1 MAQTRRST
9 ARGLEQVPSRR
20 LSAVP
25 AEEAAS
31 EAARRGKRRGRI
43 KYRIFTL
50 GLGLDMTML
59 FLILVLLAVGLV
71 MMFSASY
78 AYAYYYYGNSYY
90 FILRQGMFALVGVVL
105 MLAISTFDYHQLHKL
120 NLPVFAVSILLL
132 LMVLV
137 FKGTKLAPN
146 KGGAVRWL
154 NLGFVEFQPSE
165 IAKFALILMFAHLIA
180 LYGERMK
187 TFRYGFLPFFGILG
201 LICVLVIAEKHVSAT
216 IIICLIAFIMM
227 FVGGTKFRYFA
238 VIGGAAVVF
247 ALLAAVLFG
256 VLVFLARPISSLMQ
270 APAEALDL
278 TTSYVRICGAGIF
291 FIVAYNMLSALFR
304 GLGDSRSPLI
314 FVLVACVINIVGDL
328 LLVGVFGRG
337 AAGAAVATV
346 AAQGVSLLLALAVLR
361 HRDFPFDFKLP
372 SFRPQGE
379 KASKLL
385 RLGLPV
391 AVQNVLV
398 TLSFLIITAIV
409 NHMDVLAQSAAVG
422 VVERV
427 TGFIMLFPS
436 AFMSAISAMT
446 AQNMGAGRPDRARQA
461 LKVGIL
467 LCLVADLVMFALIQ
481 AFPGQ
486 ALRLFTPDAEV
497 IRHGVL
503 YLRTYSIDCILVTFV
518 FTLNGFYAGCGR
530 TGFTLFNDL
539 TATFLVRVP
548 VVFFM
553 SRIAGVTL
561 LQIGIAAPA
570 ASAVQVLLQLLYLR
584 TGRWNRSVLGEG
596 RP

>member
-201 LICVLVIAEKHVSAT
+201 LVCVLVIAEKHVSAT

-238 VIGGAAVVF
+238 VIGGAAAAAIGALVLFSSKFAYAMDRVHGWLDPVNPPEGVDTWQTVQSLYAIGSGQLLGVGIGQSRQKYLYIPEPQNDFVF
-247 ALLAAVLFG
+247 AVVCEELGFIGALIVIILFALFIWRGVYIALHARDRFGTMLALGITFQFGVQAILNICVVTNTIPNTGISLPFFSFGGTALIMLLAEMG
-256 VLVFLARPISSLMQ
+256 VL
-270 APAEALDL
+270 
-278 TTSYVRICGAGIF
+278 
-291 FIVAYNMLSALFR
+291 LSV
-304 GLGDSRSPLI
+304 SRHS
-314 FVLVACVINIVGDL
+314 N
-328 LLVGVFGRG
+328 
-337 AAGAAVATV
+337 T
-346 AAQGVSLLLALAVLR
+346 
-361 HRDFPFDFKLP
+361 
-372 SFRPQGE
+372 E
-379 KASKLL
+379 K
-385 RLGLPV
+385 
-391 AVQNVLV
+391 
-398 TLSFLIITAIV
+398 
-409 NHMDVLAQSAAVG
+409 M
-422 VVERV
+422 
-427 TGFIMLFPS
+427 
-436 AFMSAISAMT
+436 
-446 AQNMGAGRPDRARQA
+446 
-461 LKVGIL
+461 
-467 LCLVADLVMFALIQ
+467 
-481 AFPGQ
+481 
-486 ALRLFTPDAEV
+486 
-497 IRHGVL
+497 
-503 YLRTYSIDCILVTFV
+503 
-518 FTLNGFYAGCGR
+518 
-530 TGFTLFNDL
+530 
-539 TATFLVRVP
+539 
-548 VVFFM
+548 
-553 SRIAGVTL
+553 
-561 LQIGIAAPA
+561 
-570 ASAVQVLLQLLYLR
+570 
-584 TGRWNRSVLGEG
+584 
-596 RP
+596 

>member
-120 NLPVFAVSILLL
+120 NLPIFAVSILLL

-137 FKGTKLAPN
+137 FKGTSLAPN

-216 IIICLIAFIMM
+216 VIICLIAFIMM

-238 VIGGAAVVF
+238 VIGGAAAAVIGALVLFSSKFAYSMNRVHGWLDPFNPPEGVDTWQTVQSLYAIGSGQLLGVGIGQSRQKYLYIPEPQNDFVF
-247 ALLAAVLFG
+247 AVVCEELG
-256 VLVFLARPISSLMQ
+256 
-270 APAEALDL
+270 
-278 TTSYVRICGAGIF
+278 
-291 FIVAYNMLSALFR
+291 FIGCTA
-304 GLGDSRSPLI
+304 I
-314 FVLVACVINIVGDL
+314 IVL
-328 LLVGVFGRG
+328 LLLYLLRVLYIASKARDDLGRCMCFGFFG
-337 AAGAAVATV
+337 LIAL
-346 AAQGVSLLLALAVLR
+346 QSVSNIGMCLAL
-361 HRDFPFDFKLP
+361 
-372 SFRPQGE
+372 
-379 KASKLL
+379 
-385 RLGLPV
+385 LPV
-391 AVQNVLV
+391 
-398 TLSFLIITAIV
+398 
-409 NHMDVLAQSAAVG
+409 M
-422 VVERV
+422 
-427 TGFIMLFPS
+427 
-436 AFMSAISAMT
+436 
-446 AQNMGAGRPDRARQA
+446 
-461 LKVGIL
+461 
-467 LCLVADLVMFALIQ
+467 
-481 AFPGQ
+481 
-486 ALRLFTPDAEV
+486 
-497 IRHGVL
+497 
-503 YLRTYSIDCILVTFV
+503 
-518 FTLNGFYAGCGR
+518 
-530 TGFTLFNDL
+530 
-539 TATFLVRVP
+539 
-548 VVFFM
+548 
-553 SRIAGVTL
+553 GVTL
-561 LQIGIAAPA
+561 PFFSAGGS
-570 ASAVQVLLQLLYLR
+570 SAVCLYLGFGLIQSVYMHRPDANVPHLRSTR
-584 TGRWNRSVLGEG
+584 TLKMNFRKLNA
-596 RP
+596 

>member
-120 NLPVFAVSILLL
+120 NLPIFAVSILLL

-238 VIGGAAVVF
+238 VIGGAAAAAIQDKLPFIKSYQVTRVMAWLYPDDYPADAYQQQNSIMAIGSGQLLGVGIGQSRQKYLYIPEPQNDFVF
-247 ALLAAVLFG
+247 AVVCEELGFIGALIVIILFALFIWRGVYIALHARDRFGTMLALGITFQFGIQAILNICVVTNTIPNTGISLPFFSFGGTALIMLLAEMG
-256 VLVFLARPISSLMQ
+256 VL
-270 APAEALDL
+270 
-278 TTSYVRICGAGIF
+278 
-291 FIVAYNMLSALFR
+291 LSV
-304 GLGDSRSPLI
+304 SRHS
-314 FVLVACVINIVGDL
+314 N
-328 LLVGVFGRG
+328 
-337 AAGAAVATV
+337 T
-346 AAQGVSLLLALAVLR
+346 
-361 HRDFPFDFKLP
+361 
-372 SFRPQGE
+372 E
-379 KASKLL
+379 K
-385 RLGLPV
+385 
-391 AVQNVLV
+391 
-398 TLSFLIITAIV
+398 
-409 NHMDVLAQSAAVG
+409 M
-422 VVERV
+422 
-427 TGFIMLFPS
+427 
-436 AFMSAISAMT
+436 
-446 AQNMGAGRPDRARQA
+446 
-461 LKVGIL
+461 
-467 LCLVADLVMFALIQ
+467 
-481 AFPGQ
+481 
-486 ALRLFTPDAEV
+486 
-497 IRHGVL
+497 
-503 YLRTYSIDCILVTFV
+503 
-518 FTLNGFYAGCGR
+518 
-530 TGFTLFNDL
+530 
-539 TATFLVRVP
+539 
-548 VVFFM
+548 
-553 SRIAGVTL
+553 
-561 LQIGIAAPA
+561 
-570 ASAVQVLLQLLYLR
+570 
-584 TGRWNRSVLGEG
+584 
-596 RP
+596 